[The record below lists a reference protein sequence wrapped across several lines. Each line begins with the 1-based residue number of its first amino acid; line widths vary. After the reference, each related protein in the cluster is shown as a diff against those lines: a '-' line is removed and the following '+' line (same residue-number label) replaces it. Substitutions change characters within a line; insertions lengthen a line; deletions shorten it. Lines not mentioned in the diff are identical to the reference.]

1 MTELSSR
8 WNLTGKTALITG
20 ASKGIGLATAASLLA
35 LGCDVIMVARGNA
48 ELERRAAELQE
59 TYSERKVLC
68 LAADVSNSD
77 GLAKIEEGISS
88 LEKIDVLVNNA
99 GTNIRKKTIEFTSED
114 IKFLLDTN
122 LLSAFELSRRL
133 HSKMKASKAASLVF
147 VSSIAGI
154 GSVLT
159 GSVYAMT
166 KAALNQL
173 TRSLAHEWAKDGIRV
188 NAVAPGFIRTP
199 LTGALMARPEVN
211 NLLDSRTF
219 LKRVGEAE
227 EVADV
232 IAFLAL
238 PAASYMTGQVLV
250 VDGGMTSLT
259 AQGLLDI

>member
-1 MTELSSR
+1 M
-8 WNLTGKTALITG
+8 
-20 ASKGIGLATAASLLA
+20 
-35 LGCDVIMVARGNA
+35 
-48 ELERRAAELQE
+48 
-59 TYSERKVLC
+59 
-68 LAADVSNSD
+68 
-77 GLAKIEEGISS
+77 
-88 LEKIDVLVNNA
+88 
-99 GTNIRKKTIEFTSED
+99 
-114 IKFLLDTN
+114 
-122 LLSAFELSRRL
+122 
-133 HSKMKASKAASLVF
+133 
-147 VSSIAGI
+147 
-154 GSVLT
+154 
-159 GSVYAMT
+159 
-166 KAALNQL
+166 

>member
-1 MTELSSR
+1 MTEMSQR

-35 LGCDVIMVARGNA
+35 LGADVIMVARGKE
-48 ELERRAAELQE
+48 ELERQAAELQQ
-59 TYSERKVLC
+59 THSDRKVISLP
-68 LAADVSNSD
+68 ADVSSRD
-77 GLAKIEEGISS
+77 GLSKIEEGTASF
-88 LEKIDVLVNNA
+88 ETIDILVNNA
-99 GTNIRKKTIEFTSED
+99 GTNIRKKTSEFTSQD

-122 LLSAFELSRRL
+122 LLSAFELSRIL
-133 HSKMKASKAASLVF
+133 HGKMKASKSASLVF

-227 EVADV
+227 EVADA

-250 VDGGMTSLT
+250 VDGGMTCLT